1 MRPNPSLVHNR
12 PPPIR
17 SVFAAR
23 ATLPERSARRAQDTW
38 VGATFMVWS
47 CIVLGGCAAK
57 QVPEETT
64 PGADALFREFLTCQ
78 TEVFHYVAANRAI
91 YSRFGALQG
100 VRTGGMWFD
109 AKPTDADSSA
119 GVYRFE
125 KPIKINGLTAV
136 AAGYDFVKGDGKG
149 YSGGDATYWGF
160 YFAESPED
168 VFMTLRD
175 KYSAVAR
182 MRAMSGTYENMRALQ
197 PDGDK
202 RYDQGSIIEA
212 DTTQT
217 GAKSFFNCSIQ
228 YVIPAKG

>member
-1 MRPNPSLVHNR
+1 MRPNSSLARHAQQASHPLALAVNALLR
-12 PPPIR
+12 R
-17 SVFAAR
+17 SCR
-23 ATLPERSARRAQDTW
+23 RERDTKSLAL
-38 VGATFMVWS
+38 VGALSAIM
-47 CIVLGGCAAK
+47 LAGCAAK
-57 QVPEETT
+57 QIPEETT

-78 TEVFHYVAANRAI
+78 TEVFQYLAANTAI
-91 YSRFGALQG
+91 YGRFGTLKG
-100 VRTGGMWFD
+100 VRTGGVWFD

-136 AAGYDFVKGDGKG
+136 AAGYDFVRGAGKG

-168 VFMTLRD
+168 VFMALRD

-182 MRAMSGTYENMRALQ
+182 MRAISGTYENMRALQ
-197 PDGDK
+197 RDGDK

-212 DTTQT
+212 DTTQS

>member
-1 MRPNPSLVHNR
+1 MRPDPSLAQYT
-12 PPPIR
+12 PQAIR
-17 SVFAAR
+17 SLPAAR
-23 ATLPERSARRAQDTW
+23 ATLPWCSVRREQDTK
-38 VGATFMVWS
+38 VAASLAVLS

-57 QVPEETT
+57 QMPEETT

-78 TEVFHYVAANRAI
+78 TEVFQYVAANTAI
-91 YSRFGALQG
+91 YERFGALKG
-100 VRTGGMWFD
+100 VRTGGMWFN
-109 AKPTDADSSA
+109 AKPTDADFTT
-119 GVYRFE
+119 GVYRFA

-136 AAGYDFVKGDGKG
+136 AAGYDFLKGDGKG

-168 VFMTLRD
+168 VFMALRD

-182 MRAMSGTYENMRALQ
+182 MRAISGTYENMRALQ

-202 RYDQGSIIEA
+202 RYDQGSTIEA
-212 DTTQT
+212 DTTQS
-217 GAKSFFNCSIQ
+217 GVKSFFNCSIQ

>member
-1 MRPNPSLVHNR
+1 MRPNPSLEQNTAQR
-12 PPPIR
+12 IR
-17 SVFAAR
+17 SIPVALAILSR
-23 ATLPERSARRAQDTW
+23 YSARREKDTKSA
-38 VGATFMVWS
+38 ATFVVLS

-57 QVPEETT
+57 QMPEETT

-78 TEVFHYVAANRAI
+78 TEVFQYVAANTAI
-91 YSRFGALQG
+91 YSRFGALKG

-125 KPIKINGLTAV
+125 KPIKINGLAAV